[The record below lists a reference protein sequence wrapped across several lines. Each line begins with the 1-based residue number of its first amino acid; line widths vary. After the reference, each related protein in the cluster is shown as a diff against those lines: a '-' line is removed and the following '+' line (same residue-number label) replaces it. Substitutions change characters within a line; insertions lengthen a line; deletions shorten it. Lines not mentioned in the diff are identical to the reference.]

1 MKLSAMLKG
10 AMVVALAGALFAL
23 PPLREFASSLK
34 PDLIEPWLSQA
45 GVFAPLLFMVI
56 MAIAVVVSP
65 IPSLPLDVT
74 AGAFFGPV
82 LGSTYAVIGALAG
95 AIASFWIARL
105 LGRELIER
113 VLGGHINFCATC
125 SDKLLTRIV
134 LLSRLLPFVSF
145 DMVSYGAGL
154 TKMSTRRFALA
165 TGIGTIPL
173 TVLYTSFGSLVSFG
187 SEITLTI
194 GALMVVLFFLLPR
207 WIERRN
213 PFGLE
218 RHFRHPEDIS

>member
-10 AMVVALAGALFAL
+10 AMIVALAGALFAL
-23 PPLREFASSLK
+23 PSLWEFASSLK
-34 PDLIEPWLSQA
+34 PERIEPWLSQA
-45 GVFAPLLFMVI
+45 GTFAPLLFMVI

-65 IPSLPLDVT
+65 IPSLPLDIT
-74 AGAFFGPV
+74 AGAFFGPA
-82 LGSTYAVIGALAG
+82 LGTTYAVIGALAG
-95 AIASFWIARL
+95 AVASFWIARL

-113 VLGGHINFCATC
+113 VLGGHINFCTTC

-154 TKMSTRRFALA
+154 TKMSTGKFALA
-165 TGIGTIPL
+165 TGVGTIPI
-173 TVLYTSFGSLVSFG
+173 TFLYTYFGSSVSFG
-187 SEITLTI
+187 PETSLTI
-194 GALMVVLFFLLPR
+194 GALMVALFFLLPR

-213 PFGLE
+213 PFGLA
-218 RHFRHPEDIS
+218 RHFRHPGDAS

>member
-1 MKLSAMLKG
+1 MKLSAVLKG
-10 AMVVALAGALFAL
+10 ALVVALGALFAS
-23 PPLREFASSLK
+23 PPLRELATSLK

-56 MAIAVVVSP
+56 MATAVVVSP
-65 IPSLPLDVT
+65 IPSLPLDII

-82 LGSTYAVIGALAG
+82 LGTAYAVTGALAG
-95 AIASFWIARL
+95 AVASFWIARL

-113 VLGGHINFCATC
+113 VLGGHINFCITC

-154 TKMSTRRFALA
+154 TKISTQRFALA

-173 TVLYTSFGSLVSFG
+173 TALYTSFGSAVSFG
-187 SEITLTI
+187 PEITLPI

-218 RHFRHPEDIS
+218 RYFRHSEDIS